1 MRRLIFVFRLFLPF
15 VLILG
20 CEKATVQGPYEVSIL
35 VSNDKGIPIQ
45 NGSVRVFAPIGA
57 DGTINYYLTT
67 DENGMASFEYKH
79 PAYLR
84 MDATKLSWKGC
95 GFVELSDESAIETT
109 IVMKPYFD
117 PDNGC
122 PP

>member
-1 MRRLIFVFRLFLPF
+1 MRLVFALRLFLPLVF
-15 VLILG
+15 ILG

-35 VSNDKGIPIQ
+35 VTNDKGIPIQ

-67 DENGMASFEYKH
+67 GENGMTSFEYKY
-79 PAYLR
+79 PAYLQI
-84 MDATKLSWKGC
+84 DATKLSWKGC
-95 GFVELSDESAIETT
+95 GFVELSNKSSIATT
-109 IVMKPYFD
+109 VVMKPYFD
-117 PDNGC
+117 LDNGC